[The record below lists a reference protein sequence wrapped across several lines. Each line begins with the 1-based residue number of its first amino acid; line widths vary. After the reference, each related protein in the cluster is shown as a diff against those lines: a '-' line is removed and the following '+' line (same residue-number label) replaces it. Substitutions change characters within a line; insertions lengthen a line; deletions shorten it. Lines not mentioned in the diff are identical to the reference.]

1 MKKTFKFFLVIF
13 LIILILFAYDNK
25 DNLYLFYRDNIL
37 KVKDNIKLER
47 NSYYRDNDYLYV
59 QNTNDFVSKSY
70 NDTLNIIYSIIN
82 SGVSSFTFYCDNS
95 YNTCIRDVENILDN
109 NYILSSINNYVH
121 PYNSFEVIKAS
132 YDSYGKITLN
142 IIKAYTEK
150 EINLIEDKVNE
161 IINNYINSSMND
173 EEKIK
178 IIHDYIINNAHY
190 DTSLEKLKYSKADDV
205 LVYKRGICSSY
216 TDAMS
221 IFLNKFNI
229 NNYKISSEDHIWNLV
244 YLNNNWLHLD
254 LTWDDPVSEDGKD
267 VLDYSYYLITTDK
280 LKEEDSSKSHKFN
293 KDFYLELKES

>member
-13 LIILILFAYDNK
+13 LIILILLAYDNK

-161 IINNYINSSMND
+161 IINKNPSHN
-173 EEKIK
+173 K
-178 IIHDYIINNAHY
+178 
-190 DTSLEKLKYSKADDV
+190 KA
-205 LVYKRGICSSY
+205 S
-216 TDAMS
+216 
-221 IFLNKFNI
+221 
-229 NNYKISSEDHIWNLV
+229 
-244 YLNNNWLHLD
+244 
-254 LTWDDPVSEDGKD
+254 
-267 VLDYSYYLITTDK
+267 
-280 LKEEDSSKSHKFN
+280 
-293 KDFYLELKES
+293 

>member
-13 LIILILFAYDNK
+13 LIILILLAYDNK

-267 VLDYSYYLITTDK
+267 VLDYSYYLITTNK
-280 LKEEDSSKSHKFN
+280 LKEIDNSKSHRFN